1 MKFIKASGI
10 LACAIAAAM
19 TSSVTFANDDAGWY
33 LGGNLGQSRA
43 RLDEHTIVTQV
54 SPGVFTTL
62 VGDNTI
68 DGGGKLFGGY
78 QINQYVSLEAGYFD
92 LGEFQFYARTRPAG
106 AIHANMQVRGVNLD
120 VVGYVPFT
128 ENFSAFAR
136 LGVTRALTQNTFDG
150 FGAATRMSGKL
161 SDRDTF
167 PKAGVGLEYKFT
179 DSFSM
184 RAEAERYVIS
194 NALYDH
200 NNIDLYSVGVVY
212 RFGAK
217 PAPVPVVKALPPA
230 PTPAPVV
237 VTPPAPRFE
246 KYTLSST
253 ELFGFDSET
262 LSLPQPKLDEI
273 AAALKTDGGPTQIV
287 IVGHTDRLGSDEYNQ
302 KLSERRAEAVKSY
315 IANKGVDG
323 SRLQVVGKGESEPVV
338 QCTETKKA
346 ALIECLKPNR
356 RVEIDQVVVERKVN
370 P

>member
-19 TSSVTFANDDAGWY
+19 TSSVTFANDDPGWY
-33 LGGNLGQSRA
+33 LGGNVGQTRA

-54 SPGVFTTL
+54 SPGVFPTL

-78 QINQYVSLEAGYFD
+78 QINQYLSVEAGYFD
-92 LGEFQFYARTRPAG
+92 LGESQFYATTRPTG
-106 AIHANMQVRGVNLD
+106 AIHANMQVRGLNFD
-120 VVGYVPFT
+120 VVGYAPFT
-128 ENFSAFAR
+128 DNLSAFAR
-136 LGVTRALTQNTFDG
+136 LGVTRALTQSTFDG
-150 FGAATRMSGKL
+150 FGAAAGMSGKL
-161 SDRDTF
+161 HDRDTF

-217 PAPVPVVKALPPA
+217 PAPVAVMKALPPA

-237 VTPPAPRFE
+237 VAPPAPRFE
-246 KYTLSST
+246 KYTLAST

-273 AAALKTDGGPTQIV
+273 AAALKTDGGPSQIV
-287 IVGHTDRLGSDEYNQ
+287 IVGHTDRLGSDQYNQ
-302 KLSERRAEAVKSY
+302 KLSERRADAVKSY
-315 IANKGVDG
+315 IASKGVDA
-323 SRLQVVGKGESEPVV
+323 SRLQVVGKGEAEPVV